1 MPTESTMLIVETIR
15 SIPAGKVASYG
26 QVALMAGYPSGAAG
40 ARQVARILSS
50 MSRKYD
56 LPWWRVVKKG
66 GFIALPEGEGRELQR
81 QLLEAEGVEFE
92 TAVKIRP

>member
-1 MPTESTMLIVETIR
+1 MPSESTMMIVETIR
-15 SIPAGKVASYG
+15 SIAPGTVATYG
-26 QVALMAGYPSGAAG
+26 QVAEMAGYPSGAAG

-50 MSRKYD
+50 MSRNYD

-92 TAVKIRP
+92 TQEKIRL

>member
-1 MPTESTMLIVETIR
+1 MMIVETIR
-15 SIPAGKVASYG
+15 SIPPGRVLSYG
-26 QVALMAGYPSGAAG
+26 QVAEIAGYPSGAAG

-50 MSRKYD
+50 MSRKYN

-66 GFIALPEGEGRELQR
+66 GFIALPDGEGKDLQR

-92 TAVKIRP
+92 TPDKIIQ